1 MLLKCQNTPIST
13 LFISGPISAAL
24 AHTLTYKVV
33 VIFAGV
39 LTGVSLFVLSYASEI
54 WHIYLI
60 ISFCGEFDSKSN
72 ILTNESPFIER
83 NTLFRVTEVFL
94 YL

>member
-1 MLLKCQNTPIST
+1 MSIFI

-24 AHTLTYKVV
+24 AHKLTYKVV

-39 LTGVSLFVLSYASEI
+39 LTAVSLFALSFASEI

-60 ISFCGEFDSKSN
+60 ITFCGKSLIN
-72 ILTNESPFIER
+72 PIDIT
-83 NTLFRVTEVFL
+83 
-94 YL
+94 